1 MVTIMGWRNVMVGM
15 FDKKVT
21 NPEIIRKLKLDFA
34 ENFQLPESAMI
45 SIAELRCHEP
55 GCPPVETVITARFTD
70 GKTKDWRISKSAS
83 EIKHIDITM
92 LHKDKNGTQR

>member
-1 MVTIMGWRNVMVGM
+1 MVGM
-15 FDKKVT
+15 FDNKKT
-21 NPEIIRKLKLDFA
+21 NPEIIRNLKTVFTEKFYISKD
-34 ENFQLPESAMI
+34 STI

-92 LHKDKNGTQR
+92 LEKDKNGTQR

>member
-21 NPEIIRKLKLDFA
+21 NPEIIRKLKVDFA

-55 GCPPVETVITARFTD
+55 GCPPVETVITARFKD

-83 EIKHIDITM
+83 EINHIDITM
-92 LHKDKNGTQR
+92 LEKDKNGTQR